1 MGIIKFFKNAF
12 KDMKES
18 AKAQHQV
25 DVANFNAVK
34 AEARATW
41 EEAKLSPKQ
50 RQILMQ
56 QKRDEQI
63 EEANRRTLEANA
75 RIENVKNIKE
85 GKN

>member
-25 DVANFNAVK
+25 DVADFNAVK